1 MTYQTIRRA
10 LAEILGLD
18 EAQVTPET
26 RLWRSVDIVSLSKL
40 LIACERHFK
49 ITIQDEHVPGFVRV
63 RDLVKYVE
71 QRVSDGQDDYALPS
85 DSARE
90 AWYYE

>member
-18 EAQVTPET
+18 EALITPET
-26 RLWRSVDIVSLSKL
+26 KLWRSVDIVSLSKL
-40 LIACERHFK
+40 LITCERHFK
-49 ITIQDEHVPGFVRV
+49 ITIQDEYVPGLIRV
-63 RDLVKYVE
+63 RDLTRYVE
-71 QRVSDGQDDYALPS
+71 QRVEDGRDDYKLPS
-85 DSARE
+85 DTARE